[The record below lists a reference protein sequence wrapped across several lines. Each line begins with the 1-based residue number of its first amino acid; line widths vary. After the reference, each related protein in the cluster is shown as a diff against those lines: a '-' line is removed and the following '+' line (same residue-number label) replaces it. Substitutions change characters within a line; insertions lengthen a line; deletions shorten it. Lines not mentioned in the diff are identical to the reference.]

1 MSKTN
6 EKRDLL
12 LQRIG
17 EALVGIRQ
25 EIAKSESGKQA
36 LDGRPQLMFMET
48 KLVEMTQVLQ
58 HEDWRCIQRT
68 KPGMARLVVDT
79 WPMHEPL
86 GGLITEIEYLYGR
99 LK

>member
-1 MSKTN
+1 MSETN

-25 EIAKSESGKQA
+25 EIAKSESGKEA
-36 LDGRPQLMFMET
+36 LDGSRQLMFMES
-48 KLVEMTQVLQ
+48 KLIEMTQVLQ
-58 HEDWRCIQRT
+58 QEDWRCIQRT

-86 GGLITEIEYLYGR
+86 GDLISEIEYSYGR